1 MNPRKG
7 AGMALQDMFKGIT
20 EKLQTTVSVE
30 SVYGEPIVAD
40 GKTII
45 PVARVRY
52 GFGGGFGEGSDDN
65 GSSSDD
71 GQAGGSGGGGGGG
84 VEVTPIGIIEVT
96 PGDTRYISFEDRRR
110 LIRAAL
116 VGIALGAIIFRRKRS
131 K

>member
-1 MNPRKG
+1 
-7 AGMALQDMFKGIT
+7 MALQDIFKGIT
-20 EKLQTTVSVE
+20 ERLQTTASVE

-52 GFGGGFGEGSDDN
+52 GFGGSIGEGSDDN

-71 GQAGGSGGGGGGG
+71 GQTGGSGGGAGGGG

-116 VGIALGAIIFRRKRS
+116 IGLALGAIIFRRRRS
-131 K
+131 KK

>member
-1 MNPRKG
+1 
-7 AGMALQDMFKGIT
+7 MALQDIFKGIT
-20 EKLQTTVSVE
+20 ERLQTTASVE

-71 GQAGGSGGGGGGG
+71 GQAGGSGGGG

-110 LIRAAL
+110 LISAAL
-116 VGIALGAIIFRRKRS
+116 VGLALGAIIFRRRRS
-131 K
+131 KN

>member
-1 MNPRKG
+1 
-7 AGMALQDMFKGIT
+7 MALQNIFKGIT
-20 EKLQTTVSVE
+20 ERLQTTANVE
-30 SVYGEPIVAD
+30 SVYGDPIVAEC
-40 GKTII
+40 KTII

-52 GFGGGFGEGSDDN
+52 GFGGGIGEGDDDN
-65 GSSSDD
+65 GSSMEN
-71 GQAGGSGGGGGGG
+71 GGSGGGGGG

-116 VGIALGAIIFRRKRS
+116 VGLALGAIIFRRRRK

>member
-1 MNPRKG
+1 MRRAP
-7 AGMALQDMFKGIT
+7 GMALQNIFKGIA
-20 EKLQTTVSVE
+20 ERLQTTANVE
-30 SVYGEPIVAD
+30 SVYGEPIVAE

-52 GFGGGFGEGSDDN
+52 GFGGGFGEGNDEN
-65 GSSSDD
+65 GSSSDN

-110 LIRAAL
+110 MIRAAL
-116 VGIALGAIIFRRKRS
+116 VGLALSAIIFRRMRK

>member
-1 MNPRKG
+1 
-7 AGMALQDMFKGIT
+7 MALQDIFKGIT
-20 EKLQTTVSVE
+20 ERLQTTASVE

-52 GFGGGFGEGSDDN
+52 GFGGGFGEGNSDDI
-65 GSSSDD
+65 GSSSVD
-71 GQAGGSGGGGGGG
+71 GQVGGSGGGGGGG

-116 VGIALGAIIFRRKRS
+116 IGLALGAIIFRRRRS
-131 K
+131 KK

>member
-1 MNPRKG
+1 
-7 AGMALQDMFKGIT
+7 MALQDIFKGIT
-20 EKLQTTVSVE
+20 ERLQTTASVE
-30 SVYGEPIVAD
+30 TVYGEPIVAE

-52 GFGGGFGEGSDDN
+52 GFGGGFGEGNGEN
-65 GSSSDD
+65 GSSMEN
-71 GQAGGSGGGGGGG
+71 GGSGGGGGGG

-110 LIRAAL
+110 MIRAAFVL
-116 VGIALGAIIFRRKRS
+116 MALGFVLFRRRRK

>member
-1 MNPRKG
+1 
-7 AGMALQDMFKGIT
+7 MALQDIFKGIT
-20 EKLQTTVSVE
+20 EKLQTTASVE
-30 SVYGEPIVAD
+30 TVYGEPIVAD

-52 GFGGGFGEGSDDN
+52 GFGGGFGDANDD
-65 GSSSDD
+65 GSSAEN
-71 GQAGGSGGGGGGG
+71 GRPGGSGGGGGGG

-116 VGIALGAIIFRRKRS
+116 VGMVLFFILFRRRRK

>member
-1 MNPRKG
+1 
-7 AGMALQDMFKGIT
+7 MALQDIFKGIT
-20 EKLQTTVSVE
+20 ERLQTTACVE

-52 GFGGGFGEGSDDN
+52 GFGGSFGEGSDDN

-71 GQAGGSGGGGGGG
+71 GQAGGSGGGAGGGG

-116 VGIALGAIIFRRKRS
+116 IGLALGAIIFRRRRS
-131 K
+131 KK